1 MNRIVFLALSAF
13 LASPHAQGAAAREAL
28 QVPAVNAPV
37 QFEAETSDSS
47 RVRGQIDL
55 PAGNPRVAVVLVA
68 GTGPFDRD
76 VYLGASRSDRDL
88 IFLDLARSLTEHGAA
103 VARYDK
109 RGVRYHKAKLAAF
122 ADLPAPAGWW
132 SPDPSESPERAPEYA
147 TADSGPADLKAVYD
161 RISQRL
167 PGVPIVILAHSEG
180 MLHVAQAV
188 ERGDIAPAAIVG
200 MGALMESPVSA
211 FSWQRIERI
220 PQSLASLDANGDT
233 LISNDEVR
241 AGFFSTPAA
250 VFGQVEAFLAP
261 DGTWTPEDLAAM
273 NVAWTRV
280 YEQESSDALA
290 HNPEDLLMA
299 GDVVVAT
306 YGWWRIWFTDTT
318 PVATRLAGRMPVR
331 LFYGAID
338 SQTPADRQQA
348 AVAAAGLQATIDVLP
363 GLGHTLGSDVF
374 RGPLSSEARTK
385 VVEAVFAVVGQ
396 EPQAGTDRSPTA
408 ASRTRDTNRGS

>member
-1 MNRIVFLALSAF
+1 MNRLVLALL
-13 LASPHAQGAAAREAL
+13 LAVTTCPVSLYAKGAEAL
-28 QVPAVNAPV
+28 EVHQVPPVNAPV
-37 QFEAETSDSS
+37 QFEAETKDGS

-55 PAGNPRVAVVLVA
+55 PARTPRVAVILVA

-76 VYLGASRSDRDL
+76 VYLGRSRSERDL
-88 IFLDLARSLTEHGAA
+88 VFLDLARSLTERGAA

-109 RGVRYHKAKLAAF
+109 RGIRRDEAKLAAF
-122 ADLPAPAGWW
+122 ADLPHPAGWW
-132 SPDPSESPERAPEYA
+132 SPGPSEASDRPPEYA
-147 TADSGPADLKAVYD
+147 TAESGPMDLKAVYD
-161 RISQRL
+161 HLRQSL
-167 PGVPIVILAHSEG
+167 PDVPVVVLAHSEG

-188 ERGDIAPAAIVG
+188 ERGDLAPDAIVG

-220 PQSLASLDANGDT
+220 PQSLASLDADGDA
-233 LISNDEVR
+233 LVSNDEVR

-261 DGTWTPEDLAAM
+261 DGSWTREDLAAM

-290 HNPEDLLMA
+290 HSPGDLLMA

-306 YGWWRIWFTDTT
+306 YGWWRTWFTDAT
-318 PVATRLAGRMPVR
+318 PVATRLVGRMPVR
-331 LFYGAID
+331 LFYGDID

-348 AVAAAGLQATIDVLP
+348 AVAAAGLDATIEVLP
-363 GLGHTLGSDVF
+363 GLGHTLGNDVF
-374 RGPLSSEARTK
+374 RGPLSTEARDR
-385 VVEAVFAVVGQ
+385 VVAAVFSVVSQ
-396 EPQAGTDRSPTA
+396 NP
-408 ASRTRDTNRGS
+408 